1 MFARIRGLAAAGT
14 AVTPQHVRAI
24 WPEVL
29 ENMGLR
35 QPTVR

>member
-1 MFARIRGLAAAGT
+1 MFARIRGLAAAGK
-14 AVTPQHVRAI
+14 AVTPQHVRAS

-35 QPTVR
+35 RPTPR